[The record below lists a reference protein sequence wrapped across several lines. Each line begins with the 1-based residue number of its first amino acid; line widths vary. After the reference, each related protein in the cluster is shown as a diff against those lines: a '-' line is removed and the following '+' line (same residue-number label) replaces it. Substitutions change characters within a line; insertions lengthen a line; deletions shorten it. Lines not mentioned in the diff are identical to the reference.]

1 MSKVICV
8 DYDDTLRNR
17 HSGMPVEGAAEAM
30 RTLKSQ
36 GFTLIISSARLDP
49 VLWGDLLKHRV
60 ADIIA
65 WLAQHQIPYDQVVEH
80 KPAADLYIDDK
91 AYRFQGD
98 WNQAV
103 SDVAQLLKIT

>member
-1 MSKVICV
+1 MAKVLCV
-8 DYDDTLRNR
+8 DYDDTLRDR
-17 HSGMPVEGAAEAM
+17 HTDLPVAGAAEAM

-65 WLAQHQIPYDQVVEH
+65 WLAKHQIPFDQVVEH

-98 WNQAV
+98 WHQAIL
-103 SDVAQLLKIT
+103 DVAQLLKTT